1 MSSGIYAASAGLL
14 ARTQQLDLAAN
25 NLANVNTS
33 GFRGERVSFQT
44 RVMNASPEVASRAV
58 NSFGVLGM
66 THTDFSQGPLLSTG
80 NPLDVAM
87 EGAGFFTVQT
97 PNGVQ
102 YTRNGSF
109 HLSSSGALVTQEGY
123 SVLGDNGAPIILPS
137 GKVEISSAGVI
148 SVDGAVASQLGLA
161 DLDADVPL
169 TALGNAYFSAPSAAA
184 KAATAASVRQGSLE
198 SSNVSPIAGATG
210 LIEIQRN
217 AEMMQRAL
225 TVLHNEFNRI
235 AAEDLPK
242 V

>member
-44 RVMNASPEVASRAV
+44 QIMNASATAASRAV
-58 NSFGVLGM
+58 NSFGVLG
-66 THTDFSQGPLLSTG
+66 TARTDFSQGSLLQTG
-80 NPLDVAM
+80 NPLDLAI
-87 EGAGFFTVQT
+87 EGSGFFTVQT
-97 PNGVQ
+97 PAGEQ

-109 HLSSSGALVTQEGY
+109 HLTREGALVTGEGY
-123 SVLGDNGAPIILPS
+123 TVLGEDGPVVLPS
-137 GKVEISSAGVI
+137 GNAEISSAGVI
-148 SVDGAVASQLGLA
+148 SVNGEIAGQLKLA
-161 DLDADVPL
+161 AFDSDVPL
-169 TALGNAYFSAPSAAA
+169 TALGGAYYSAPTAAA
-184 KAATAASVRQGSLE
+184 QAATAASVRQGSLE

-225 TVLHNEFNRI
+225 TVLHNDFNRV